1 MINTTNYLAS
11 NDHALPENWRPTN
24 PCFSSSALFLVQ
36 NDVQLMGSVF
46 SLSDAN
52 TTNACRIKQVL
63 VVLSLSESFHLST
76 EPVKVKQG
84 SAFLNPKAR
93 SRLHRLHGRKCT
105 AHKDAAHYAVSLWKA
120 NFELFLWEAL
130 GTKGNG
136 IWLDLSGANGCWKL
150 LFYWWFGR
158 KDCVQINTV
167 GISCTKPGC
176 NCRRI

>member
-11 NDHALPENWRPTN
+11 NDHALLCSTPENWRPTN
-24 PCFSSSALFLVQ
+24 SDLSKKKRPTNPRFSSSALLLVQ

-130 GTKGNG
+130 GMKEMAF
-136 IWLDLSGANGCWKL
+136 D
-150 LFYWWFGR
+150 
-158 KDCVQINTV
+158 
-167 GISCTKPGC
+167 
-176 NCRRI
+176 